1 MKISHRQLSECQ
13 GNPIEWVSNK
23 VNPTS
28 TFRRPGYEF
37 CLREGI
43 CRFHRDGDVK
53 AAREYTQKMI
63 QSHKLNNKSRIQN
76 TLMRFDAYMNWF
88 KKETITTIDS
98 RIILDFSLGHGLT
111 LGGIISRVDMTPK
124 GYRAILLEEIPLQWE
139 EELRMPLIQRGLA
152 LIYGRPEDEFV
163 VGIQEL
169 DASDLAVTSY
179 SKTDIDH
186 AEQIGQQLAEE
197 VAKEIASRSTFMQI

>member
-13 GNPIEWVSNK
+13 INPTEWVSNE
-23 VNPTS
+23 VNPAS
-28 TFRRPGYEF
+28 TFRRPGYDF

-43 CRFHRDGDVK
+43 YRFHRDGNVK
-53 AAREYTQKMI
+53 EAREYTQKRI

-88 KKETITTIDS
+88 KNETITTIAS
-98 RIILDFSLGHGLT
+98 RILLNFSLGHGFT
-111 LGGIISRVDMTPK
+111 LGGIISRVDMIPK
-124 GYRAILLEEIPLQWE
+124 GYRAILLEEIPLRWE
-139 EELRMPLIQRGLA
+139 EELRMPLIQRSLA
-152 LIYGRPEDEFV
+152 RVYGRPEDEFV

-179 SKTDIDH
+179 SETDIDH
-186 AEQIGQQLAEE
+186 AEQIVQQLAEE
-197 VAKEIASRSTFMQI
+197 VANELTKI

>member
-13 GNPIEWVSNK
+13 GNPTEWVSNK

-53 AAREYTQKMI
+53 AAREYTQKRI

-88 KKETITTIDS
+88 KNETITTIDS

-152 LIYGRPEDEFV
+152 LTYGRPEDEFV

-169 DASDLAVTSY
+169 DASDLAVTFY

-186 AEQIGQQLAEE
+186 AEQIGQQLAKE